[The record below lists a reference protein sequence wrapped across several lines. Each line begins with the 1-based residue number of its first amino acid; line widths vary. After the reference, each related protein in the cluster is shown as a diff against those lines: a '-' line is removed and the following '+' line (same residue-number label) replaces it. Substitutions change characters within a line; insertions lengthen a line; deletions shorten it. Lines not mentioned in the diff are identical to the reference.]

1 MLFYSHV
8 WDLILKLSSL
18 FAVMI
23 LIISL
28 HGEERLGSVGV
39 PSGAAVWVLVGVGTA
54 VWLVICRQGLS
65 TLATWLY
72 ATVSLGALVSL
83 AEARRLARLFQLDL
97 SLKWVPLKEVRRLP
111 RAERRE
117 ALLTALNALAPCRK
131 AMLF

>member
-23 LIISL
+23 VIISV
-28 HGEERLGSVGV
+28 HGAERLGTFGV
-39 PSGAAVWVLVGVGTA
+39 PSGAAVWVLVGFGTV
-54 VWLVICRQGLS
+54 VWLVIYRQGLS
-65 TLATWLY
+65 TLAAWLY
-72 ATVSLGALVSL
+72 ATVSLGARVSL

-111 RAERRE
+111 RPERRD
-117 ALLTALNALAPCRK
+117 ALLTALGALGPHRK

>member
-1 MLFYSHV
+1 MFYSHV
-8 WDLILKLSSL
+8 WDLLLKLSSL
-18 FAVMI
+18 FAMMV

-39 PSGAAVWVLVGVGTA
+39 PPGAAVWVLVGLGTGA
-54 VWLVICRQGLS
+54 WLVIYRQGLS
-65 TLATWLY
+65 TIAAWLY
-72 ATVSLGALVSL
+72 ASVSLGARVSL

-117 ALLTALNALAPCRK
+117 ALLRALNALAPRRK